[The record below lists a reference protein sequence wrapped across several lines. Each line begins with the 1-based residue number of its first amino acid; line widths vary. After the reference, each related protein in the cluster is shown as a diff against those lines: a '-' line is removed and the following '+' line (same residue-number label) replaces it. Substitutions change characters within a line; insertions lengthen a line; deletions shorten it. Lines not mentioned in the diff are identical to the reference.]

1 MDNAFAVE
9 RIEGNIVILEN
20 IKTGEQKKVDKTNLP
35 AVKEG
40 NIVVFDGSGYKVDK
54 QLEESRKSALKDKME
69 RLKNLKK

>member
-9 RIEGNIVILEN
+9 RIEGNTVILEN
-20 IKTGEQKKVDKTNLP
+20 IKTGEQKKVDKSNLP
-35 AVKEG
+35 VVSEG
-40 NIVVFDGSGYKVDK
+40 NVVVFDGSGYKVDK